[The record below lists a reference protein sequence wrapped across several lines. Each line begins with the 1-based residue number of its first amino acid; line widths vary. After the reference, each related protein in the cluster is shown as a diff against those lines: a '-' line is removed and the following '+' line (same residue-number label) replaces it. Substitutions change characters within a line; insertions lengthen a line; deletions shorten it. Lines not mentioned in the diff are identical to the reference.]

1 MHGNYWQ
8 GILNQR
14 LTRRRALAATG
25 ASALGAAFLA
35 ACGGDDGGGSSGPTG
50 PADRSGLLAPI
61 RDETSAAV
69 PGGTF
74 PYNHSNN
81 VVTLDPHATFNAAAF
96 GLIAPAYSTMVK
108 YGKDTE
114 NFPGPDK
121 ITGDAM
127 QSWETSPD
135 GLRVTYKLRP
145 NHKFDSR
152 APTNGRA
159 MTVEDVRWSW
169 QRVKAVS
176 PVTADILRE
185 KSPTGTIDD
194 FEFPD
199 ANTVVVK
206 LVEPYGGL
214 QETLAYW
221 YLFIGPIEGEDK
233 IDLKNEMR
241 GSGPFRMERY
251 QPSVDIDYVR
261 NPDWYEKGQPFLDG
275 FKTLFIT
282 EPAAQEAQFQAGN
295 LWTTGADFLPETI
308 LRLKKDFPAVE
319 MRAQSVYG
327 APGQYPLL
335 FGKRFAT
342 DARMRR
348 AASMLVDRQAM
359 LEAAYGTK
367 TYEDAGL
374 DVKTYWDGHL
384 ANRAGEWVDP
394 STDELGEGAKF
405 FKYDPAEAKKLFDAA
420 GYKNEKL
427 HLDFRA
433 GFGPTGVL
441 DILHGMLQSGGLNVE
456 QTGERGERLAGP
468 QSFGRSGLRRLLV
481 VDRELLQRGGIP
493 GHEIHH
499 RWQGQ
504 GHAERDSRNHG
515 LDPAHASRGG
525 QREARGHGQADPEG
539 PGDGD
544 AGPAGR
550 EHPIGRG
557 LSADATV
564 AAELPLDRARLQPVG
579 FVGPADDGLLVRQEQ
594 TDLARGLREGEL
606 ITDA

>member
-50 PADRSGLLAPI
+50 PVDRSGLLAPI

-319 MRAQSVYG
+319 MRPQSVYG

-441 DILHGMLQSGGLNVE
+441 DILHGMLQSGGLNVDQRANE
-456 QTGERGERLAGP
+456 ANAWRDLKASAGAGFDDFLWSTANSYNAEGFLATKYTTGGKDKVTPNA
-468 QSFGRSGLRRLLV
+468 
-481 VDRELLQRGGIP
+481 IP
-493 GHEIHH
+493 GIT
-499 RWQGQ
+499 
-504 GHAERDSRNHG
+504 DSILRM
-515 LDPAHASRGG
+515 R
-525 QREARGHGQADPEG
+525 REVDNAKRVDMVKQ
-539 PGDGD
+539 
-544 AGPAGR
+544 
-550 EHPIGRG
+550 I
-557 LSADATV
+557 
-564 AAELPLDRARLQPVG
+564 QK
-579 FVGPADDGLLVRQEQ
+579 
-594 TDLARGLREGEL
+594 DLAMEMPDLPVVSTLSVAGYQLTQPWLRNYRWIVPGFNQWASSARPM
-606 ITDA
+606 TVFWYDKSKQT